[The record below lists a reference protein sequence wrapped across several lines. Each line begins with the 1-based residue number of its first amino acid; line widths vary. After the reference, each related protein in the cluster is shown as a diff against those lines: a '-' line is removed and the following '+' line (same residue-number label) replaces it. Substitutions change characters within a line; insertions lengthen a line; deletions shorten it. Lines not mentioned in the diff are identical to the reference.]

1 MKNNKG
7 LMMILIALVMVVLI
21 GVVGIVLWLNFSK
34 GDAAPKE
41 PSIDEVVE
49 QTVEFEEITTNLNA
63 RQFIRISL
71 TIETDSK
78 KAAEELEKR
87 KFQVNSKVIKELS
100 EMSPEDFEGKAGKQA
115 FEETIKAQINP
126 LMQEG
131 EVTQVYIVSYI
142 IQ

>member
-34 GDAAPKE
+34 GDATSKE
-41 PSIDEVVE
+41 PSIDEVIE
-49 QTVEFEEITTNLNA
+49 QTVEFEEITTNLNS
-63 RQFIRISL
+63 RQFIRLSL

>member
-34 GDAAPKE
+34 GDAASKE
-41 PSIDEVVE
+41 PSIDEVIE
-49 QTVEFEEITTNLNA
+49 QTVEFDEITTNLNS
-63 RQFIRISL
+63 RQFIRLSL

>member
-34 GDAAPKE
+34 GDAVPKE

>member
-34 GDAAPKE
+34 GDATPKE

>member
-7 LMMILIALVMVVLI
+7 LMIILIALVMVVLI

-41 PSIDEVVE
+41 PSIDEVIE
-49 QTVEFEEITTNLNA
+49 QTVEFDEITTNLNS
-63 RQFIRISL
+63 RQFIRLSL

>member
-1 MKNNKG
+1 MI
-7 LMMILIALVMVVLI
+7 ILIALVMVVLI

-41 PSIDEVVE
+41 PSIDEVIE
-49 QTVEFEEITTNLNA
+49 QTVEFEEITTNLNS

-100 EMSPEDFEGKAGKQA
+100 EMSPEDFEGKAGNQA